1 MTQFGSRRGRAE
13 PGRDAEDPGAHR
25 ALDVDVQLRGG
36 LRRGPDAG
44 GVAGALRHVGVLGEA
59 EPGLPALRGDAGP
72 DAPRGAD
79 GDAGRVPPASRE
91 LPGALRR
98 GLRAGPAADA
108 GPHAGPGEQRGLD
121 AELSGADD
129 AAAAGAD
136 DAGDESPDVRAAEQL
151 SAAGV
156 PELVPAEHEPVPGR
170 AASPDGVPDVPPAV
184 QLGAEPHA

>member
-79 GDAGRVPPASRE
+79 G
-91 LPGALRR
+91 
-98 GLRAGPAADA
+98 

-129 AAAAGAD
+129 AAAAAADAAGADAAAADAAAAGDD
-136 DAGDESPDVRAAEQL
+136 DAGGEAPDVRAAEQL

-156 PELVPAEHEPVPGR
+156 PELVPAEHEPVPG
-170 AASPDGVPDVPPAV
+170 
-184 QLGAEPHA
+184 